1 MMAHFRRLP
10 RLLIWLGCSLS
21 LAPPLR
27 AATPLPPSPSPHF
40 VRDEAHWLSP
50 NAFQALDQKLETFE
64 RDTTSQVVVAIFPK
78 IPDGEEL
85 FDFSQRLFEA
95 WKPGQKSK
103 DNGALLLI
111 FSAERQMRIHTG
123 LGMEGVLPDARC
135 KQIISDLIA
144 PQLRKGNR
152 EAAINAG
159 VDAMIASAKGE
170 YQGTGKTHREGQNG
184 KGRTSDGLAHY
195 LIPAIFWIIVL
206 LQLRRALR
214 GRSGG
219 VFYSRGNGG
228 GWSSGGGGSGGGSSS
243 GGGGFSGGG
252 GDSGGGGSSGK
263 W

>member
-1 MMAHFRRLP
+1 MICPFRSLT
-10 RLLIWLGCSLS
+10 RLLIWLGCGLS
-21 LAPPLR
+21 LLPQLR
-27 AATPLPPSPSPHF
+27 AANPLPPSPSPHF
-40 VRDEAHWLSP
+40 VRDEAHWLSSS
-50 NAFQALDQKLETFE
+50 AFQALDQKLEAFE
-64 RDTTSQVVVAIFPK
+64 RDTTSQVIVAIFPK
-78 IPDGEEL
+78 IPEGEEL

-95 WKPGQKSK
+95 WKPGQKGK

-111 FSAERQMRIHTG
+111 FSAEHQMRIHTG
-123 LGMEGVLPDARC
+123 FGMEGVLPDARC
-135 KQIISDLIA
+135 KQIIFDLIA

-152 EAAINAG
+152 EAAIDAG

-195 LIPAIFWIIVL
+195 LIPAIFVIIVL
-206 LQLRRALR
+206 LKLRRALR

-219 VFYSRGNGG
+219 GFYGRGNGG
-228 GWSSGGGGSGGGSSS
+228 GWSSGGFSDGSGSS